1 MKTTLAA
8 LATAFAIAFAAIV
21 PTAVAQTAPP
31 SQSPSPAALQKE
43 MQKQSTAMPEMTAE
57 QTAKFKAEYQAAK
70 AKWAKLSPQEQQQI
84 VAAAKQKKLADLNM
98 MELVGQRN
106 DMQRETAAQSA
117 QAKAQA
123 DAAKAKWDSMSPAQ
137 KKSVKQAAWQ
147 KKRGDLDA
155 LESVGQRDDND
166 ILPY

>member
-1 MKTTLAA
+1 MRSMFAA
-8 LATAFAIAFAAIV
+8 LIAACAAA
-21 PTAVAQTAPP
+21 PLALAQTAAP

-43 MQKQSTAMPEMTAE
+43 LQKQSTTMPEMTAE
-57 QTAKFKAEYQAAK
+57 QTAKYKAEYQTAK
-70 AKWAKLSPQEQQQI
+70 AKWAALTPQEQQKV
-84 VAAAKQKKLADLNM
+84 VAAAKQKKLADLSV

-117 QAKAQA
+117 QLKAQA
-123 DAAKAKWDSMSPAQ
+123 DAAKAKWDSMTPAQ
-137 KKSVKQAAWQ
+137 KKAVKQSAWQ
-147 KKRGDLDA
+147 KKRADLDA

>member
-8 LATAFAIAFAAIV
+8 FAIACAAATPAAI
-21 PTAVAQTAPP
+21 AQTAPP

-43 MQKQSTAMPEMTAE
+43 LQKQSTTMPEMTAE
-57 QTAKFKAEYQAAK
+57 QTAKYKAEYQAAK
-70 AKWAKLSPQEQQQI
+70 AKWATLTPQEQQQI
-84 VAAAKQKKLADLNM
+84 VAAAKQKKLSDLST

-123 DAAKAKWDSMSPAQ
+123 DAAKAKWDSMTPAQ
-137 KKSVKQAAWQ
+137 KKAVKQAAWQ
-147 KKRGDLDA
+147 KKRADLDA